1 MLSDRFV
8 ARSRARQAKHVCA
21 AFIAA
26 CALSACQ
33 HLPSFDDP
41 EPKAATQPT
50 PKKQTA
56 PRKKAAPQ
64 AVGLRGP
71 QGETAAQSEAVQQ
84 RGPAHAAALRATAL
98 DQLNSG
104 EVDGAVT
111 NLKAAREL
119 DPANELIQRDLERAL
134 RIRATVSAKP
144 Q

>member
-1 MLSDRFV
+1 MLSDRVV
-8 ARSRARQAKHVCA
+8 AQSRARQAKHLCA
-21 AFIAA
+21 ALVAA

-41 EPKAATQPT
+41 EPTVTQPA

-56 PRKKAAPQ
+56 PRKKAAPPQ
-64 AVGLRGP
+64 AAALRGA
-71 QGETAAQSEAVQQ
+71 QGETVAQSASGQ
-84 RGPAHAAALRATAL
+84 RDAARAGALRATAL
-98 DQLNSG
+98 DQLNRG

-134 RIRATVSAKP
+134 RIRATVSAQP